1 MSKSGSSQGVH
12 NYKTHFTRTRLAF
25 DRATARQMEIEAS
38 VTKAMQVQHD
48 LQEEVECVLPT
59 DSSYLLDALLRL
71 QPKSLTDKVLEPPP
85 TMNGTSVP
93 LKGRNTRMAVVYS
106 DDDDDD
112 RDSIATSASGTPQLN
127 SIPDQSSPI
136 SRPLNGALRPH
147 DTPPASSSDI
157 DEDVLGS
164 IGEGP

>member
-1 MSKSGSSQGVH
+1 MSKSGSSQGIH
-12 NYKTHFTRTRLAF
+12 NYKAHFTRTRLAF

-48 LQEEVECVLPT
+48 LQEEV
-59 DSSYLLDALLRL
+59 DYLLDALIRV
-71 QPKSLTDKVLEPPP
+71 QPKSLQDKVLEPPS
-85 TMNGTSVP
+85 TMNGSGVP

-112 RDSIATSASGTPQLN
+112 RDSIATSASGTPNSQ

-136 SRPLNGALRPH
+136 SRPSNGALRQH
-147 DTPPASSSDI
+147 NTPPASSSDI

-164 IGEGP
+164 IGEGL